1 MFVHADSCNSLLHGG
16 FEASLL
22 LHLEKSMISVPSVV
36 RRGADMNF
44 EICINVTCL
53 IQSLVEALIS

>member
-1 MFVHADSCNSLLHGG
+1 MFVHADSCNSLLHGR

-36 RRGADMNF
+36 RRGGHMNF
-44 EICINVTCL
+44 GICISVTWL
-53 IQSLVEALIS
+53 IQSLIEALIS

>member
-1 MFVHADSCNSLLHGG
+1 
-16 FEASLL
+16 LL

-36 RRGADMNF
+36 RRGAHMNF
-44 EICINVTCL
+44 EICINVTCF